1 MVDLTNKLLY
11 RTRILTKRQKGG
23 FMEELIIDLKL
34 NESENNFNLEL
45 HEKILFELFKM
56 GLTLEQIGVLKGEI

>member
-1 MVDLTNKLLY
+1 
-11 RTRILTKRQKGG
+11 
-23 FMEELIIDLKL
+23 MEELIIDLKL